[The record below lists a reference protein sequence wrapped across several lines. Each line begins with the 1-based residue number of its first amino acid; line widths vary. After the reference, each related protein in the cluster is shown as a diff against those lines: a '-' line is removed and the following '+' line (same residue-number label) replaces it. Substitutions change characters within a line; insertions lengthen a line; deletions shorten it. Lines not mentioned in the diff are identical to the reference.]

1 MAGYPPL
8 SPAARAEKND
18 GRPRRGTCAA
28 DDLPVY
34 WYRPFPA
41 VSPGARPAGPAGARS
56 PEVCMQEQ
64 LIQKDTTTIDD
75 TYQVLNARMSKLYY
89 FVMHY
94 NLYIHSS
101 HRYGDAAPLTMI
113 EVHTLSYIEDNP
125 GVTPSDLVRYWDK
138 SKSAVSQILNLL
150 AERGLIVK
158 QRCRENAK
166 VVHLYVTDE
175 GARIS
180 QAHKIFDIRDI
191 AKTLGQLQKTCS
203 AEEIDTFYKVIDA
216 YNAVIREDFE
226 LNSGHRSDPKG

>member
-1 MAGYPPL
+1 
-8 SPAARAEKND
+8 
-18 GRPRRGTCAA
+18 
-28 DDLPVY
+28 
-34 WYRPFPA
+34 
-41 VSPGARPAGPAGARS
+41 
-56 PEVCMQEQ
+56 MQEQ